1 MALYTITLTRDGS
14 WCDSGAAAKYDTECA
29 YISGV
34 TYPTIKRLFVRADP
48 FFVTVFCNVSAPFVS
63 VLVSV
68 FVCGLAS
75 FDSPF
80 ASAPSST
87 LSSSV
92 SEFESSSVSESTSP
106 KLRMDSD
113 LTTFAPRSPARQSL
127 SRSRLGGNGPPF

>member
-1 MALYTITLTRDGS
+1 M
-14 WCDSGAAAKYDTECA
+14 
-29 YISGV
+29 SGV
-34 TYPTIKRLFVRADP
+34 TYPTTSRLFVRLDP

-63 VLVSV
+63 VLVFA

-87 LSSSV
+87 LSSV
-92 SEFESSSVSESTSP
+92 SEFESSVSESTSP

-113 LTTFAPRSPARQSL
+113 LTTRSPARQSL